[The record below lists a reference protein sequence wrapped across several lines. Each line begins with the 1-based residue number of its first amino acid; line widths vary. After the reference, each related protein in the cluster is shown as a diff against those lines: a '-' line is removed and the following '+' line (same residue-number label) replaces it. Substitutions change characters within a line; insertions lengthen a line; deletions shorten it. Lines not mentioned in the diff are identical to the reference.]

1 MRQLESGT
9 TAAVWEQQ
17 LSSALIVIICD
28 IMGTQPALLQI
39 AAELFQILAKND
51 VSLNNKEDPTPP

>member
-28 IMGTQPALLQI
+28 IMGTHSALLQT
-39 AAELFQILAKND
+39 AELFQILAKND
-51 VSLNNKEDPTPP
+51 VN

>member
-28 IMGTQPALLQI
+28 IMGTETAFLQT

-51 VSLNNKEDPTPP
+51 VSLNSKEDPTTP